1 VVVVSG
7 NTASSQWQTS
17 EIALAISEHE
27 KDTSKKV
34 IPVIIDRKA
43 EIPFFLRSLQASDLS
58 DEKAYTNNFPQLV
71 QALQHSVS
79 VVDGVRITDSVR
91 VEVLKAQ
98 KRMLNKE
105 VEALARHKVT
115 WGLSILGAL
124 ASIIGASLILVTGYL
139 GNIKFGDRTMNFIIG
154 ALAGILASLIASYTS
169 RFFSK
174 KSKGSEGNHGK

>member
-1 VVVVSG
+1 VSG

-105 VEALARHKVT
+105 VEALAPTR
-115 WGLSILGAL
+115 
-124 ASIIGASLILVTGYL
+124 
-139 GNIKFGDRTMNFIIG
+139 
-154 ALAGILASLIASYTS
+154 
-169 RFFSK
+169 
-174 KSKGSEGNHGK
+174 